1 MTTYISTIARIPA
14 YLVGGPSGT
23 QHQKA
28 ITAPRGPEVGVVSL
42 LRGWLQY
49 ADTHKAR
56 YDSGIGEDYVLGE
69 DWRKMGFCLIG
80 LLNGELGRLDGGSL
94 DSLIRDTLK
103 AEGFDP
109 DNR

>member
-1 MTTYISTIARIPA
+1 MTTYTSTITRTNRTANMADWQRNH
-14 YLVGGPSGT
+14 VG
-23 QHQKA
+23 A
-28 ITAPRGPEVGVVSL
+28 INFPNRSEAGIVAL

-56 YDSGIGEDYVLGE
+56 YDSGIGEDGVLGK
-69 DWRKMGFCLIG
+69 DWAAIGHALLG

-94 DSLIRDTLK
+94 DSLIRDTLT

-109 DNR
+109 DNL